1 MIAESI
7 RLRCRRS
14 TIRRSA
20 DVVVRNGPIM
30 VPMDIPLAWLI
41 AGSLLIIVELVTGT
55 FYLLVLGI
63 AALLAA
69 VIGYAGGPFAWQ
81 SVGAAMIAIVGV
93 ISVRRRH
100 RASVPSRMQGLDVGS
115 PTSFESWIDR
125 SNARARVKYRDAQWD
140 ARVAGE
146 VSGDP
151 GEVLYIT
158 AIDGN
163 TLTVSKARPA

>member
-1 MIAESI
+1 
-7 RLRCRRS
+7 
-14 TIRRSA
+14 
-20 DVVVRNGPIM
+20 M

-41 AGSLLIIVELVTGT
+41 TGFVLIIVELVTGT
-55 FYLLVLGI
+55 FYLLVLGV
-63 AALLAA
+63 AALFAA
-69 VIGYAGGPFAWQ
+69 VIGYAGGAFAWQ
-81 SVGAAMIAIVGV
+81 SVGATVIAVFGV
-93 ISVRRRH
+93 IWVRRRH
-100 RASVPSRMQGLDVGS
+100 SESIPTRMQDLDVGS

-140 ARVAGE
+140 ARVTGE

-163 TLTVSKARPA
+163 TLTVSKSRPA